1 MKHWPI
7 LIIISM
13 QHREEMT
20 HQQQMSCSGSHVI
33 ECRPTAGE
41 SRQCPPLAFV
51 PEEDILSICGNKN
64 DVI

>member
-1 MKHWPI
+1 
-7 LIIISM
+7 M